1 MKYTKNELIITKIFF
16 SGAKIKGGGV
26 KKMTLNQT
34 QPNFVYII
42 SGLPED
48 EKCKN

>member
-1 MKYTKNELIITKIFF
+1 MGPKLGGSKNKNLE
-16 SGAKIKGGGV
+16 S
-26 KKMTLNQT
+26 LNQT

-48 EKCKN
+48 